1 MPHFRLGNRLI
12 CIASEGHSHNLKIS
26 SNDSGVLQPIKQ
38 TTRTMEMVL
47 CGSDFEVPLNEQRDI
62 KSGVEF
68 GDVIIFRTM
77 VSLMTSQL

>member
-1 MPHFRLGNRLI
+1 
-12 CIASEGHSHNLKIS
+12 
-26 SNDSGVLQPIKQ
+26 
-38 TTRTMEMVL
+38 MEMVL